1 MTFDTIKLDK
11 GLYTSDKGFTS
22 SLEAID
28 PSENYKGTELEGLD
42 AYERQLKRFDIKV
55 KGPKSDPISDRKSVV

>member
-1 MTFDTIKLDK
+1 MTFDTLRLDK
-11 GLYTSDKGFTS
+11 GLYTSEKGFTK
-22 SLEAID
+22 SLEEID

-55 KGPKSDPISDRKSVV
+55 KGGNSDPVSSSVR

>member
-11 GLYTSDKGFTS
+11 GLYTSDKGFTR

-28 PSENYKGTELEGLD
+28 PSENYKGILLLPMKLE
-42 AYERQLKRFDIKV
+42 
-55 KGPKSDPISDRKSVV
+55 